1 MFVNT
6 HADDNEQPTWLQDS
20 VDCTGTQTDQDLT
33 RERSSTHETP
43 FPRLPEAKILTDI
56 DGQDYLLD
64 LDWNSGQEEE
74 RIEEPDNE
82 QFLRQDNS
90 LLMHRSVSSVA
101 NSEREEGKHA
111 APDWNNDLD
120 LDMGSDTE
128 ILGILNDQASNNPEA
143 HLYLPFYGDHSV
155 SGSSADVESL
165 SDCGFHLLLGE
176 HEAGSLTRPGS
187 QDTPYASMDTKND
200 FHCTYPNAS
209 LPSIDR
215 LSTTDSD
222 TLDMGYTTTK
232 GEVTPLQPQP
242 LSQGTSRDS
251 VALSA
256 ARMPDDQVSF
266 IFTRPIPQD
275 YLSVSR

>member
-1 MFVNT
+1 M
-6 HADDNEQPTWLQDS
+6 
-20 VDCTGTQTDQDLT
+20 
-33 RERSSTHETP
+33 
-43 FPRLPEAKILTDI
+43 PEAKILTDI

-74 RIEEPDNE
+74 RSKEPDNE

-120 LDMGSDTE
+120 LDMDSDTE
-128 ILGILNDQASNNPEA
+128 IVGVLNDQTSNNPEA
-143 HLYLPFYGDHSV
+143 HLYLPFYGAHSV

-176 HEAGSLTRPGS
+176 HEAGSSTRPGS
-187 QDTPYASMDTKND
+187 QDTPYPSMDTKND
-200 FHCTYPNAS
+200 LIHCTYPNAS

-215 LSTTDSD
+215 LSAMDSD

-232 GEVTPLQPQP
+232 GEEAPLRPQP
-242 LSQGTSRDS
+242 LLHRTSRDS

-256 ARMPDDQVSF
+256 ACMPDGQVSF
-266 IFTRPIPQD
+266 RLRYSPDQFLRTTYR
-275 YLSVSR
+275 YLDDASRDGS